1 MDGRTIV
8 AESYL
13 SMLTP
18 NDPHAGMYVRLAYNY
33 HVPFGKIVEITG
45 FDPAFVVGLLEGGD

>member
-1 MDGRTIV
+1 MDSRTIV

-18 NDPHAGMYVRLAYNY
+18 DDPHAGMYVRLAYNY
-33 HVPFGKIVEITG
+33 KVPFGKIVEITA
-45 FDPAFVVGLLEGGD
+45 FDPALVVRLIEGGD